1 MRSLVLNLLA
11 LCVCMLD
18 SKAQKATKNQLS
30 TQDIL
35 ATLNTQP
42 VLLPDSGKPN
52 QPSNSM
58 PQPVLNVQPLQE
70 RQVNGDDVM
79 SSLRAA
85 CGALKQFINRS
96 EFVKQ
101 RMSMMSPYL
110 MPWLY
115 SQQLGMATECG
126 HSSYSNALKIF
137 ATACNVFETCPLPT
151 PVMDLETMSPSF
163 LTNFQMP
170 FEFAQ
175 GFGMPMSPLVARPI
189 DIPMSP
195 GSPMES
201 RPIGVPRSQ
210 VSPMVARPIAMPMSP
225 VSPMMASPTPVK
237 PAASSQIALTLK
249 EALPKQVRIVQR
261 RRNQM
266 PRQTQTTRQ
275 PTKPAPSKQAP
286 VPMVLNTPAVP
297 RQTMP
302 VQTVASIPATQKQVP
317 VAQAMFPFRIPI
329 PSMASMYPVWFY
341 RLRQMPNMVR
351 SASVRRSR
359 QPVTTPNP
367 DHDHSD

>member
-11 LCVCMLD
+11 LSFYILG

-52 QPSNSM
+52 QPSNAM
-58 PQPVLNVQPLQE
+58 PQPVLNVQPLQG
-70 RQVNGDDVM
+70 RQVNGNDVM
-79 SSLRAA
+79 TSLRAA

-126 HSSYSNALKIF
+126 HSSYSNALQIF
-137 ATACNVFETCPLPT
+137 VTACNVFETCPLPT

-170 FEFAQ
+170 LEFAQ
-175 GFGMPMSPLVARPI
+175 GFGMPMSPMLARPI
-189 DIPMSP
+189 DMPR
-195 GSPMES
+195 SPM
-201 RPIGVPRSQ
+201 
-210 VSPMVARPIAMPMSP
+210 SPMVARPIAMPMSP
-225 VSPMMASPTPVK
+225 VSPMVASPTPVK

-302 VQTVASIPATQKQVP
+302 VQTVPSIPATQKQMP
-317 VAQAMFPFRIPI
+317 MAQAMFPIRIPI

-341 RLRQMPNMVR
+341 RFRQMPNMVR
-351 SASVRRSR
+351 STSVRRSR
-359 QPVTTPNP
+359 RPVTTPNP
-367 DHDHSD
+367 DLDQSD